1 MRTFRERAVGESPMQ
16 AAREGSLGVIGKNG
30 ESLVESDV
38 CRVKAIQVRS
48 CCSEFGWYRDIFAP
62 KHKNVLWGFFISL
75 D

>member
-30 ESLVESDV
+30 ECQVESDV

-48 CCSEFGWYRDIFAP
+48 ICSEFGWYRDFSSQSSLMIA
-62 KHKNVLWGFFISL
+62 LGLFI
-75 D
+75 